1 MEDNLPW
8 AHSPFTAGQYIPPP
22 SLVEAVSALDDL
34 KLLIQPCQTSGI
46 GHKDPHLDLLLR
58 SRLEK
63 MRMFL
68 WNYTKPI
75 GACRWQAASLMTAN
89 AYGKGTWLAG
99 RLREWTRAYILD
111 RDDIPLNV
119 YGTWNSSI
127 LEDEDFKGE
136 LLLHLQGIGKYVK
149 SMDIIDYVKRPDVLT
164 QLKLKKP
171 ISLATAQRWMKHVG
185 YRWSKTPTGQ
195 FVDGHE
201 RSDVVAYRQLVFLPV
216 WAELLLRTRIYGT
229 EGNECQAQ
237 PMTTCRVVI
246 WNHDESTYYA
256 NDRRKIR
263 WVHNSETAIPYAK
276 GEGASLM
283 VADMVSPDYG
293 WLQSP
298 DGKERA
304 RVLFKAGKARGGY
317 FTTQNIINQASN
329 AMDILQRHFSDE
341 EHVMVFDNATTHL
354 KRADDALSARK
365 MPKFPPRHGKEWDGS
380 NWGESG
386 RPTNWGV
393 EVNVVDENGKPVH
406 EPSGEIKKKKVKMCD
421 ATFADGSPQLLYY
434 PKGHQLAGVFKG
446 MAVILNE
453 RGHTDVSKVRA
464 ECPKF
469 QCEKGVNRCCCRRM
483 LYNEPDFVNV
493 KSLLEIACE
502 ARGFRAIFF
511 PKFHCELNF
520 IEQCWGY
527 SKRLY
532 REFPVSSK
540 EADLERN
547 VLAALESVPLDAIR
561 R

>member
-1 MEDNLPW
+1 M
-8 AHSPFTAGQYIPPP
+8 Q
-22 SLVEAVSALDDL
+22 
-34 KLLIQPCQTSGI
+34 
-46 GHKDPHLDLLLR
+46 
-58 SRLEK
+58 
-63 MRMFL
+63 MFL

-75 GACRWQAASLMTAN
+75 GAYRWQAASLMTAN
-89 AYGKGTWLAG
+89 AYGKSTWLAG
-99 RLREWTRAYILD
+99 HLREWTRAYILD
-111 RDDIPLNV
+111 RDDLPLNI

-136 LLLHLQGIGKYVK
+136 LLLHLQGIGKYVR
-149 SMDIIDYVKRPDVLT
+149 SMDIVDYVKKPDVLAR
-164 QLKLKKP
+164 LKLQKT

-201 RSDVVAYRQLVFLPV
+201 RCDVVEYRQLVFLPV
-216 WAELLLRTRIYGT
+216 WAELLSRTRIYAADGK
-229 EGNECQAQ
+229 ECQE
-237 PMTTCRVVI
+237 PMAAHGVTRRVVI

-263 WVHNSETAIPYAK
+263 WVHKTETAVPYAK
-276 GEGASLM
+276 GEGPSLM

-298 DGKERA
+298 DGQQRA
-304 RVLFKAGKARGGY
+304 RVLFKAGKARDGY
-317 FTTQNIINQASN
+317 FTTQNILDQASS
-329 AMDILQRHFSDE
+329 AMDILEKHFPDE
-341 EHVMVFDNATTHL
+341 DHIMVFDNATTHL

-365 MPKFPPRHGKEWDGS
+365 MPKFSPKYGKEWDGS
-380 NWGESG
+380 DWGEG
-386 RPTNWGV
+386 RRPKNWGV
-393 EVNVVDENGKPVH
+393 EVNAVDENGKLVYGIN
-406 EPSGEIKKKKVKMCD
+406 GEIKKKRVRMCD
-421 ATFADGSPQLLYY
+421 ATFADGTHQSLYY
-434 PKGHQLAGVFKG
+434 PEGHELAGVFKG
-446 MAVILNE
+446 MAVLLHE
-453 RGHTDVSKVRA
+453 RGHADVSKVRA

-469 QCEKGVNRCCCRRM
+469 QCEKGVDRCCCRRM
-483 LYNEPDFVNV
+483 LYNEPDFTSV

-502 ARGFRAIFF
+502 ARGFRAMFF

-527 SKRLY
+527 SKRVY
-532 REFPVSSK
+532 RELPVSSK